1 MKSSNI
7 EIFELE
13 KLEKIETI
21 EAHKNKRINCFFI
34 KGDKAVSIDI
44 GGYELFCWD
53 IKDINN
59 WKKIFS
65 TKKKMCIIL
74 DSNKNL

>member
-21 EAHKNKRINCFFI
+21 EAHKYKKINCFFI
-34 KGDKAVSIDI
+34 KGEKAVSIDTAE
-44 GGYELFCWD
+44 YELFCWD
-53 IKDINN
+53 TKDINN

-65 TKKKMCIIL
+65 I
-74 DSNKNL
+74 